1 MKQIIL
7 SIITALLFSPGF
19 SQLQIENGVN
29 WITSGNAS
37 IVLQDIN
44 LVNNGTIA
52 AGSGSFKFT
61 GTQNSGIIG
70 NSQPVFGILEIA
82 KTNNGKLILN
92 RNINVS
98 SSINFLSGQID
109 LNGSN
114 ILLSSGAT
122 ITGETELN
130 RITGAS
136 GGFIEITQNLNAPN
150 GSNPGG
156 LGAFITSATNL
167 GSVTIRRGH
176 MPQSGTGLPGG
187 INRYYSI
194 VPANNSNLNA
204 TLRLRYFDAEMNG
217 QTESGL
223 VIYQSNNGGT
233 DWNNLSQTSRSSNS
247 NYVEKTGL
255 ASLSLQTLANDVQT
269 TAGVT
274 GLVFTG
280 QRKKPTEVKLNWTS
294 QTETS
299 MSGYQVQ
306 RKLDSEADFSDR
318 GFVNT
323 QAQGGNSISPLNYQ
337 FPDVNAHTGNSY
349 YRLKIITTDNA
360 FTYSDVITIA
370 PKSKGAGGGGNGNGN
385 GNGNNREMNDAA
397 KPVISTVNETA
408 AKITVGPNPNNGNF
422 WFMVTGIEKQT
433 TATLYTI
440 DGKVL
445 KQFRVLN
452 QQQEKVNGLG
462 NGMYILKVPGMDGF
476 KIIVQGSSSATSN
489 NTQHSTSTKY

>member
-1 MKQIIL
+1 MKKIIL
-7 SIITALLFSPGF
+7 SVIITFLFQHSY
-19 SQLQIENGVN
+19 SQLNIGPGVQ
-29 WITSGNAS
+29 WITTGNVSA
-37 IVLQDIN
+37 VLSDIN

-52 AGSGSFKFT
+52 AGTGSFKFT
-61 GTQNSGIIG
+61 GTQNSGISG

-114 ILLSSGAT
+114 ILLSSGAN

-176 MPQSGTGLPGG
+176 MPQSGTGLPGS

-217 QTESGL
+217 QTETGL

-280 QRKKPTEVKLNWTS
+280 QRKKPTEVQLKWTS
-294 QTETS
+294 QTETN

-306 RKLDSEADFSDR
+306 RKLDNEADFSDR
-318 GFVNT
+318 NFVST
-323 QAQGGNSISPLNYQ
+323 LAQNGNSISPLNYQ
-337 FPDVNAHTGNSY
+337 LIDANSHVGTSY
-349 YRLKIITTDNA
+349 YRLKIITTDNS
-360 FTYSDVITIA
+360 FTYSDIITIA
-370 PKSKGAGGGGNGNGN
+370 AKTKGGGGNGGGGNGNGN
-385 GNGNNREMNDAA
+385 GNNREATDAA
-397 KPVISTVNETA
+397 RGSVSPDAT

-422 WFMVTGIEKQT
+422 WFMVTGIEKET

-445 KQFRVLN
+445 KQFRVMN
-452 QQQEKVNGLG
+452 QQQERVNGLG
-462 NGMYILKVPGMDGF
+462 NGMYILKVPGVDAF
-476 KIIVQGSSSATSN
+476 KIIVQGSSTVTSN
-489 NTQHSTSTKY
+489 STQHSTSTKY